1 MSRAKKN
8 EVHYTSPCKPLELLP
23 FGDGKQMKVIRLDIP
38 IDNNFLEVLTEL
50 CKVKQWDLTR
60 YIRQALY
67 DAVDLDLTSSTEIGL
82 DVCKS
87 LKEIIHPEGGT

>member
-1 MSRAKKN
+1 MSRTKKN
-8 EVHYTSPCKPLELLP
+8 EVHYTSPCKPLQLLP
-23 FGDGKQMKVIRLDIP
+23 FGDGEHMKLIRLDIP

-67 DAVDLDLTSSTEIGL
+67 NAVDLDLTSPN
-82 DVCKS
+82 VCRN
-87 LKEIIHPEGGT
+87 LKEVIHSDGGT